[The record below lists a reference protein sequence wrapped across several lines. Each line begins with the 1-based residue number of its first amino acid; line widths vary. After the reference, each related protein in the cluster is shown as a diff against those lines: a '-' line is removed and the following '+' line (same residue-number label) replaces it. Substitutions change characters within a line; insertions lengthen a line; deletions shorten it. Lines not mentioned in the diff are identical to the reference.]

1 MKKPKFLVFAWVLM
15 ICAVFLTILDVSC
28 FDRSFYIKE
37 YEKNA
42 TAQVIQISDED
53 LMRVTDHL
61 LDYIQDK
68 EEVLSISAEI
78 AGVER
83 NVFDER
89 DTAHMVDVKAL
100 YLNAMTFR
108 NITFVLSFV
117 LFAWNALNLKKEFIV
132 SLGVSFYKALGIFM
146 TICIAVIVGA
156 AIDFDS
162 LWRLF
167 HRIFFTNDLWLL
179 DPNVSVLI
187 NMVPLQ
193 FFFDLVAKIVV
204 MFIGFLAVTSTV
216 FLVVLK
222 KVINQ

>member
-1 MKKPKFLVFAWVLM
+1 MKKPKFLAAAWILL
-15 ICAVFLTILDVSC
+15 ICAVFLTILDAAC
-28 FDRSFYIKE
+28 FDRSFYEKE
-37 YEKNA
+37 YDKNA
-42 TAQVIQISDED
+42 TAQVIQISEED
-53 LMRVTDHL
+53 LMRVTHHL

-68 EEVLSISAEI
+68 EEVLSISAKI
-78 AGVER
+78 AGIER

-89 DTAHMVDVKAL
+89 DTAHMIDVKAL
-100 YLNAMTFR
+100 YLGAMSVR
-108 NITFVLSFV
+108 NVAFVAAAGL
-117 LFAWNALNLKKEFIV
+117 LIWNAFLLKKDVFV

-193 FFFDLVAKIVV
+193 FFFDLVTKIVV
-204 MFIGFLAVTSTV
+204 LFIGFLAAVSTV

-222 KVINQ
+222 KVIKQ